1 MAQLRKFQFLRNEL
15 VAGPFDD
22 HATAINQVDTAL
34 STISVKDGELVLYR
48 YKIKNDETVHTQVVV
63 AYVKEQEEQE
73 PVKKFEIVAN
83 YDQLVNS
90 INSLN
95 FNKTQGE
102 LVKVQVK
109 QENGQIKVLNVDDSA
124 LDTEL
129 AAIRADFAAADADIT
144 TAYQAADAAIT
155 TAYKAAD
162 AVVRGEFAAA
172 DADITTAYKA
182 ADDAITT
189 AYKAADDVVRGE
201 FAAADTALGARIDGV
216 VDTIKAMDLPETQI
230 TTIDGTAVKT
240 SKIKQVDGVV
250 TVASADLFTTT
261 SAYSTTNPVVMK
273 AELDAATAATT
284 YTEGNGIDISN
295 NVVSAVVKE
304 DDKVLSVNADGLQT
318 SISLSYVS
326 ADKKI
331 YLKGINGA
339 DLGSVP
345 CEDFI
350 HDGMLSSAKLVQDP
364 EGQEAGTYIELK
376 WNTDGS
382 DDVEN
387 NPMYINVTSLI
398 DIYTADEV
406 YLTVSDN
413 KFSHKTVD
421 GLDSTNTHGSIQRN
435 DTGVTGNNLT
445 NAGESITLNIPI
457 LKVDAAGHV
466 TRIDE
471 YTTKISLPASI
482 NTAIQGGAG
491 INTTYI
497 HTTVARNAT
506 NTNQLDVTATAQIG
520 DYANE
525 GQVDGLATTATT
537 KVYVD
542 SKIQALDDSMTT
554 VAQGAGISVS
564 DAGTG
569 NDHAYTVALAAAPAT
584 ETLDTDDYVAANGQ
598 HTRISD
604 ITVDNYGRVTAV
616 TKTTVTENFDAGT
629 Y

>member
-162 AVVRGEFAAA
+162 A
-172 DADITTAYKA
+172 
-182 ADDAITT
+182 
-189 AYKAADDVVRGE
+189 VVRGE